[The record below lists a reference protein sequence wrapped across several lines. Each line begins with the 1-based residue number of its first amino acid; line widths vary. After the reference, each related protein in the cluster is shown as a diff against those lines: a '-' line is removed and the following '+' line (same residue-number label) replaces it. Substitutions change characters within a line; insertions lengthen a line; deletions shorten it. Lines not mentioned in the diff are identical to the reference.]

1 MHTHALSKIAAVQDE
16 CRAESKAAA
25 VEIMHSHYPYK
36 SKQWIHR
43 NFHMLMALSPDDL
56 ARVLQYQDPTGE
68 RAVRNVLA
76 QQAEAVAA

>member
-1 MHTHALSKIAAVQDE
+1 MHTHALSQIAAVQDE

-43 NFHMLMALSPDDL
+43 NFHLLMALSPDDL
-56 ARVLQYQDPTGE
+56 VRLIGYPDPTGE
-68 RAVRNVLA
+68 KAVRNVLA
-76 QQAEAVAA
+76 QQAEAVA